1 MAVGLGL
8 EANVK
13 LNSDLSVNTGPY
25 RNIVKQSSRSK
36 PLNDFKVYLDGISIF
51 LCGSDINGRHYY
63 RIYFNIG
70 LIEGNNSIK
79 FFFLLSEIPKLTEH
93 NLYINDHWKIL
104 HKLFFVRIGILRRP
118 SLH

>member
-36 PLNDFKVYLDGISIF
+36 PLNDFKAFSCVDQTSMV
-51 LCGSDINGRHYY
+51 DITTGYT
-63 RIYFNIG
+63 
-70 LIEGNNSIK
+70 
-79 FFFLLSEIPKLTEH
+79 LT
-93 NLYINDHWKIL
+93 
-104 HKLFFVRIGILRRP
+104 
-118 SLH
+118 